1 MYTSAPVRRLLAVAL
16 VAQPLLVG
24 VNATFHPEIEFTA
37 AGILSGAGDGA
48 TRWYV
53 VHLIAAL
60 GAALTVPAVL
70 ALRSLVRERGRR
82 VANIGVGAG
91 VLAAV
96 VLTMAFAIEG
106 SVLRLA
112 VTSGLDLTD
121 QLTLAEAF
129 LEAPEFLAVPVGVV
143 AFTLAGVLLA
153 SALLAGR
160 VVPTWQA
167 ALYLVGMLATLA
179 GAPGT
184 PVGPIAF
191 LIVTVAAGIL
201 ARHVTRGELNTDAN
215 TPETFPASP
224 VPSRT

>member
-1 MYTSAPVRRLLAVAL
+1 MQTSAPVRRLLAVAL

-24 VNATFHPEIEFTA
+24 VNATFHPQIEFTA
-37 AGILSGAGDGA
+37 AGILAGAADDPA
-48 TRWYV
+48 RWYV

-70 ALRSLVRERGRR
+70 ALRSLVHERGRR

-96 VLTMAFAIEG
+96 VLTMAFPIEG
-106 SVLRLA
+106 SVYRLA
-112 VTSGLDLTD
+112 VTSGLDLAD
-121 QLTLAEAF
+121 QRALSEAF
-129 LEAPEFLAVPVGVV
+129 LGSPEFLAVPVGVL

-153 SALLAGR
+153 TALLAGR
-160 VVPTWQA
+160 VVPNWQA
-167 ALYLVGMLATLA
+167 TLYLVGMLATLA

-184 PVGPIAF
+184 LVGPIAF
-191 LIVTVAAGIL
+191 LIVTVAAAIL
-201 ARHVTRGELNTDAN
+201 ARHVTRAEVNTDAN
-215 TPETFPASP
+215 TPETVPASP